1 MAHNHFNIII
11 IILIII
17 YDYTQG
23 CVRHFQALRKVLA
36 LLQEIH
42 YFRTDRHAW
51 SRGRTADPTAP
62 ALHKHLPC
70 GDLGKLTFL
79 LPTLCPSHLLG
90 LKDVQLWLCS
100 CFCLRI
106 SFCAKSKCVLERM
119 LFSFGKKRKWRILF
133 AIAFCQMLALE
144 KYRKKPRKCRFGV
157 FCKSC
162 QSLEFSGESTVEIS
176 ETSYF
181 FVPENK
187 FEPKNQVALW
197 VRNRWNPFFL
207 WFVLQLLF
215 ISSCLVLPAY
225 WNILR
230 ALDALQ
236 TFPAKSLAVPA
247 AFALQGRGSK
257 GRGWTDWPLLSKCQL
272 VTGLL
277 HPKIGREQ
285 EV

>member
-1 MAHNHFNIII
+1 MTTPRAVWGTF
-11 IILIII
+11 
-17 YDYTQG
+17 
-23 CVRHFQALRKVLA
+23 
-36 LLQEIH
+36 
-42 YFRTDRHAW
+42 
-51 SRGRTADPTAP
+51 
-62 ALHKHLPC
+62 KHS
-70 GDLGKLTFL
+70 GKY
-79 LPTLCPSHLLG
+79 
-90 LKDVQLWLCS
+90 WLCS
-100 CFCLRI
+100 KKFIISGQTDTHGQEAELLTQQHQLSTSTCLVVTLENSHSFFPHFVHPSCLDWKMFSCDCVHVFVLESLSVQSLSVFLGECFCP
-106 SFCAKSKCVLERM
+106 
-119 LFSFGKKRKWRILF
+119 FGKKKMKNTICHSILSN
-133 AIAFCQMLALE
+133 ACIG
-144 KYRKKPRKCRFGV
+144 KKSNVFSWPKKKTRKCRFGV

-181 FVPENK
+181 FFPENK

-230 ALDALQ
+230 APDALQ

-257 GRGWTDWPLLSKCQL
+257 GRGWTDWPVLSKCQL